1 MLESDILNKMQFSL
15 CTSCDSFL
23 FVCFQMDSE
32 GEEQTLKTYHSST
45 GEWAF
50 LVVDG

>member
-1 MLESDILNKMQFSL
+1 MQFS
-15 CTSCDSFL
+15 SAHYVIPFL

-32 GEEQTLKTYHSST
+32 GEEQTLKTYQSST

-50 LVVDG
+50 LVLDG